1 MPLLE
6 WLFLCLMVV
15 ACLALA
21 YASIA
26 HWEWLG
32 QRRHRVC
39 PCFPSLVRIGETS
52 RPLGRVE
59 ASSLFA
65 TRVRNISGVSF
76 FRCFIFGGR
85 SILGLGVLLK
95 VKVVTECV
103 DVWSWPSYWDLALES
118 CASFQAA
125 VEHRLICLGS
135 SVSCDLGFS
144 SVWAPSC
151 QDSVPGGRVGVGVV
165 SLHGAPVFLRPFAL
179 RNSRSSLGWVGLL
192 ELQRRRHQEDD
203 LERRAGR
210 ALSLVQMGELSAGR
224 QALERAPVAP
234 GNRETLNQ
242 LRDPV
247 RRLPEIPSQQQS
259 SSSCLTGASLSK
271 KRRLRRICVHP
282 GKGQL
287 PDRRE

>member
-1 MPLLE
+1 MVTPLSGGR
-6 WLFLCLMVV
+6 
-15 ACLALA
+15 

-26 HWEWLG
+26 HWRWLG

-65 TRVRNISGVSF
+65 TRARNISGVSF
-76 FRCFIFGGR
+76 FGCFILGGR

-103 DVWSWPSYWDLALES
+103 DVGGWPSCGDLALES
-118 CASFQAA
+118 CGSFRAA

-151 QDSVPGGRVGVGVV
+151 RDFVLSGRVGVGVV
-165 SLHGAPVFLRPFAL
+165 SLQGAPVFLPPFAV
-179 RNSRSSLGWVGLL
+179 RNSRISLGWVEPL
-192 ELQRRRHQEDD
+192 E
-203 LERRAGR
+203 
-210 ALSLVQMGELSAGR
+210 
-224 QALERAPVAP
+224 
-234 GNRETLNQ
+234 
-242 LRDPV
+242 
-247 RRLPEIPSQQQS
+247 
-259 SSSCLTGASLSK
+259 
-271 KRRLRRICVHP
+271 
-282 GKGQL
+282 
-287 PDRRE
+287 